1 MNFKMS
7 RTLFKNT
14 NTLFTVLVLRDML
27 VEKHL
32 FHGKENFNEFM

>member
-1 MNFKMS
+1 MS

-14 NTLFTVLVLRDML
+14 NTLFTVLRDML

-32 FHGKENFNEFM
+32 FYGK